1 MYHTYYELFFIF
13 KYLKGYNMTAENIDL
28 ETLIT
33 LVQQRSTIYNYKD
46 KQHSNRDIQEKLW
59 MEIASILKAPGTNNI
74 L

>member
-1 MYHTYYELFFIF
+1 
-13 KYLKGYNMTAENIDL
+13 MTAENIDL

-46 KQHSNRDIQEKLW
+46 KQYSNRDIQEKLW
-59 MEIASILKAPGTNNI
+59 TEIASILRTPGTNNI